1 MYAAAAPAA
10 MRGSPGAQPQP
21 HRLPAGVLIE
31 LISNISLPFGVGV
44 RSLHSKKLLILKWES
59 ALELN

>member
-1 MYAAAAPAA
+1 MYAAAAPAV

-44 RSLHSKKLLILKWES
+44 RSLYSLL
-59 ALELN
+59 